1 MYREDSYNAGDLKV
15 CPKITHRHIYP
26 SNMDK
31 MRVKLA
37 TQIFSRSMAGGLE
50 YYHGRNVT
58 SLWNC
63 AGTIEFTLRLND
75 LFDAL
80 N

>member
-31 MRVKLA
+31 MRIKLA

-50 YYHGRNVT
+50 YYHGV
-58 SLWNC
+58 
-63 AGTIEFTLRLND
+63 E
-75 LFDAL
+75 LFKDYRVHSEVERPI
-80 N
+80 